1 MGISDI
7 ITVVS
12 VVVAISNGIGLV
24 FMYIRYIRVT
34 KNAIMSLRAT
44 EEGLIEIIDLL
55 PVSSSLDRK

>member
-1 MGISDI
+1 MGIPDI
-7 ITVVS
+7 VAVIS
-12 VVVAISNGIGLV
+12 VVVAISNGIGLIC
-24 FMYIRYIRVT
+24 MYLRYIRVT